1 MTGAKLELIG
11 TLGVIGSFISGL
23 FGGFDAAM
31 TTLLIFMTIDY
42 ITGLIVAGVFHNSN
56 KTANGSLE
64 SNAGFKGLIR
74 KGMVLLIVLIGC
86 RLDLIMGTSHIKDA
100 VVIAFIVNELISIV
114 ENAGLMGVPMPE
126 AVTKAI
132 ELLQHKDTES

>member
-1 MTGAKLELIG
+1 MTGAKLEFIG

-132 ELLQHKDTES
+132 ELLQHKDTEN